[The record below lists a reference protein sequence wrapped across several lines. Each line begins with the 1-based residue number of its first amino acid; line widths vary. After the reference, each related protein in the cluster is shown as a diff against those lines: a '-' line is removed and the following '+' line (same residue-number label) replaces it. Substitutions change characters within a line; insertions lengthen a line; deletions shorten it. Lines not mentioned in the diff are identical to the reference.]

1 MAELKIMDKAEAIKL
16 SDVSINAAVDKSV
29 KELIPEINKRIR
41 AACLDARYETEIDL
55 SKVPHTELVVHKLTE
70 LLKKEQYRVTEPDY
84 DDYRGCW
91 LHISWR

>member
-1 MAELKIMDKAEAIKL
+1 MQDTT
-16 SDVSINAAVDKSV
+16 D
-29 KELIPEINKRIR
+29 
-41 AACLDARYETEIDL
+41 IDM

-70 LLKKEQYRVTEPDY
+70 LLKKEEYNIMEPDY